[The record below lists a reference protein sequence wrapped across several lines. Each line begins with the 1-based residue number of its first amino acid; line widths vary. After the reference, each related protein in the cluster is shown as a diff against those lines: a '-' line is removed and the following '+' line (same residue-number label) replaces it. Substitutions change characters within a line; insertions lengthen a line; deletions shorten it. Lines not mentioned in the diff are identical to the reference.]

1 MEPEPNRHMDE
12 LLKVYAKKR
21 KDQAGDPFELHPATR
36 NLLQTEV
43 SRLAKRK
50 STPTP
55 APKLGFWGDVW
66 LRLVFGGAICGV
78 LVLIAGV
85 SMRTLSKSSVNYQI
99 AQDSSQHTPEFA
111 TFTAPVPS
119 APELAG
125 DSLALPSTPL
135 QQGQQASSRYGLVD
149 SNVKLEERKSPGPS
163 KVGESLRTD
172 LGQQP
177 ARGGTS
183 ELLLRQ
189 RSEAEE
195 IARDKSSDAYN
206 VRLSLAAKDTSSQ
219 SRSDAGS
226 SPTALGAEPN
236 GALVR
241 QNSDV
246 NGIALFPQEQ
256 AANNRL
262 FYLGEPAS
270 PPQNGLQALHAQGS
284 EQTLALAPRSIRPDQ
299 PVPTSVA

>member
-149 SNVKLEERKSPGPS
+149 SNVKLEERKSPSPS

-172 LGQQP
+172 GQQL

-195 IARDKSSDAYN
+195 IAQDGSSDAYN
-206 VRLSLAAKDTSSQ
+206 VRLSLGAKDTSSQ
-219 SRSDAGS
+219 SRPDAGS
-226 SPTALGAEPN
+226 SSTALGAERN
-236 GALVR
+236 SALVR

-246 NGIALFPQEQ
+246 NG
-256 AANNRL
+256 
-262 FYLGEPAS
+262 
-270 PPQNGLQALHAQGS
+270 
-284 EQTLALAPRSIRPDQ
+284 
-299 PVPTSVA
+299 